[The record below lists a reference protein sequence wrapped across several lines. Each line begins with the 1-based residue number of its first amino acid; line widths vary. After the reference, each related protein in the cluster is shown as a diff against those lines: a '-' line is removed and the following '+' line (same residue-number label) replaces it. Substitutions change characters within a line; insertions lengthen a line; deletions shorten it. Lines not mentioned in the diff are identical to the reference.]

1 MIWILVGAALLAAL
15 LLFAR
20 WYVNAEPRDVF
31 SALRYIGLF
40 FAIVVL
46 GIAIVSGR
54 FGILWLI
61 LLSVLP
67 WLGRLRAFNRQVGKL
82 KGPASGQ
89 HIDKRAKFVVLYVN
103 PETGD
108 MDGRVLAGPKAG
120 MLLSDLGIDAL
131 VTLYE
136 AAVIEDD
143 ESAKII
149 EDYLDRMHSQAWR
162 SKSKIVNGGS
172 DGAEENKEGDGG
184 MTRSDAYEILGL
196 QPGASKTEI
205 EFASQALIETGH
217 PDASEAENIRR
228 KVIQAKGILLGE

>member
-1 MIWILVGAALLAAL
+1 MIWIFVGAALLAVL

-20 WYVNAEPRDVF
+20 WYVTAEPRDVV

-40 FAIVVL
+40 FAILVIGV
-46 GIAIVSGR
+46 AIMSGR

-67 WLGRLRAFNRQVGKL
+67 WLGRLKAFNRQVSNL
-82 KGPASGQ
+82 RGPASGQ
-89 HIDKRAKFVVLYVN
+89 HIDKRTKFVVLYVN
-103 PETGD
+103 QETGD
-108 MDGRVLAGPKAG
+108 MDGRVLTGPKAG
-120 MLLSDLGIDAL
+120 MLLSELGIDAL

-149 EDYLDRMHSQAWR
+149 ETYLDRMHSQTWR
-162 SKSKIVNGGS
+162 SKSKIVEGRS
-172 DGAEENKEGDGG
+172 DSGEENIGEDDG

-205 EFASQALIETGH
+205 ECTSQALIELGH
-217 PDASEAENIRR
+217 PDASKAEDIRR
-228 KVIQAKGILLGE
+228 KVMRAKGILLGE

>member
-1 MIWILVGAALLAAL
+1 MIWILVGAALLAVL
-15 LLFAR
+15 LFFAR

-46 GIAIVSGR
+46 GVALVSGR

-61 LLSVLP
+61 LLSILP
-67 WLGRLRAFNRQVGKL
+67 WLGRLRAFNRQVDEL

-120 MLLSDLGIDAL
+120 MLLSDLAIDSL

-149 EDYLDRMHSQAWR
+149 EDYLDRMHSHTWR
-162 SKSKIVNGGS
+162 SKSKIVKSRS
-172 DGAEENKEGDGG
+172 DGGEENVAV
-184 MTRSDAYEILGL
+184 SEILGL

-205 EFASQALIETGH
+205 ERTSQALIETGH
-217 PDASEAENIRR
+217 PDASEGENIRR
-228 KVIQAKGILLGE
+228 KVIKARGILLGE

>member
-89 HIDKRAKFVVLYVN
+89 HIDKRA
-103 PETGD
+103 
-108 MDGRVLAGPKAG
+108 
-120 MLLSDLGIDAL
+120 
-131 VTLYE
+131 
-136 AAVIEDD
+136 
-143 ESAKII
+143 
-149 EDYLDRMHSQAWR
+149 
-162 SKSKIVNGGS
+162 
-172 DGAEENKEGDGG
+172 
-184 MTRSDAYEILGL
+184 
-196 QPGASKTEI
+196 
-205 EFASQALIETGH
+205 
-217 PDASEAENIRR
+217 
-228 KVIQAKGILLGE
+228 

>member
-1 MIWILVGAALLAAL
+1 MIWILVGGALLAVL

-54 FGILWLI
+54 FGLLWLI

-89 HIDKRAKFVVLYVN
+89 YIDKRAKFVVLYVN

-149 EDYLDRMHSQAWR
+149 EDYLDRMHSQTWR
-162 SKSKIVNGGS
+162 SKSKIVKSRS
-172 DGAEENKEGDGG
+172 DGAEENIDGDGG

-205 EFASQALIETGH
+205 ERTSQALIETGH
-217 PDASEAENIRR
+217 PDASEAENIRS

>member
-1 MIWILVGAALLAAL
+1 MIWILVGAAILAVI

-20 WYVNAEPRDVF
+20 WYVNAEPRDVV

-40 FAIVVL
+40 FALIVL

-54 FGILWLI
+54 VGILWLI

-89 HIDKRAKFVVLYVN
+89 HIDKRTKFVVLYVN

-120 MLLSDLGIDAL
+120 MLLSDLGIDSL

-143 ESAKII
+143 ESAKIL
-149 EDYLDRMHSQAWR
+149 EDYLDRMHSKTWR
-162 SKSKIVNGGS
+162 SKTKSVKRLPDAAEVNI
-172 DGAEENKEGDGG
+172 EVNGG

-205 EFASQALIETGH
+205 ECTSQALIDTGH
-217 PDASEAENIRR
+217 PDESEAENIRR
-228 KVIQAKGILLGE
+228 KVIQAKGILLED